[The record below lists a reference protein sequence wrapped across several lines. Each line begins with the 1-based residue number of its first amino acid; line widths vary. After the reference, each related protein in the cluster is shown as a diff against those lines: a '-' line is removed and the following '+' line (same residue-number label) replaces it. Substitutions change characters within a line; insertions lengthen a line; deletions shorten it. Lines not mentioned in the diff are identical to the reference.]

1 MATELA
7 KAYVQII
14 PSAKGIGNSISSA
27 LGGEATNAG
36 KSAGLN
42 IAGAIKGAIAAAGIG
57 AAIKTALSAGGD
69 LQQSFGGLDT
79 IYDTAAEGAKK
90 YAAEAAKAGISANS
104 YAEQAVSFGAALKQA
119 YGSDLNGAMEAA
131 NVAILDMADNSAKM
145 GTDIGSI
152 QTAYQGFA
160 KQNYTMLDNLKLGY
174 GGTKAEMERLLK
186 DAEEISGVKY
196 DINNLGDV
204 YSAIHEI
211 QTDLGLTG
219 VAAKEAET
227 TLTGSFGAMKA
238 AGQNLLANLALGE
251 DIKPALE
258 VLGQT
263 VQTFLFNNLLPMFG
277 NILQALPDV
286 LNGITPIIIGTLN
299 HLSNNASEIAQTGV
313 SIVTA
318 LIEGIVSALPY
329 LVEAALRIVMELGKG
344 LINTDWSKIGND
356 MLNSLGNS
364 LDLAAMEILGT
375 DGSIVDGIFNGI
387 TNALPKILDVAV
399 NIITNLANGL
409 LSALPTVITTAGSIL
424 TGLLQ
429 FFYQNA
435 PQLLSSGITLLFN
448 LSQGIIQSLPSV
460 IQSAVSVLQGVLSTI
475 TSNAPQFL
483 AQGIALIGQIA
494 AGFIRSIPTVV
505 AAIPKIIQ
513 SIVNGFG
520 SFDWP
525 SIGVNLIKGI
535 AQGLKDAAGLI
546 VDAAKDA
553 AKSAFNAAKEALGI
567 SSPAT
572 TGIYVGEMFDL
583 GIARGISKDRTI
595 VSDAIEGLD
604 QQLASGINTNPS
616 FNFQQSNND
625 SKIDTLIALLS
636 NYLPQIAEKE
646 GISMNDLFNGIN
658 RQLGWGL
665 Q

>member
-186 DAEEISGVKY
+186 NAEEISGVKY

-251 DIKPALE
+251 DIKPALD

-299 HLSNNASEIAQTGV
+299 QLSNNASEIAQTGV

-409 LSALPTVITTAGSIL
+409 LSALPTVITTAGNIL

-535 AQGLKDAAGLI
+535 AKGLKDAAGLI

-553 AKSAFNAAKEALGI
+553 AKSAFDAAKEALGI

-583 GIARGISKDRTI
+583 GIARGISKDRAI

>member
-1 MATELA
+1 M
-7 KAYVQII
+7 Q
-14 PSAKGIGNSISSA
+14 
-27 LGGEATNAG
+27 
-36 KSAGLN
+36 
-42 IAGAIKGAIAAAGIG
+42 
-57 AAIKTALSAGGD
+57 
-69 LQQSFGGLDT
+69 
-79 IYDTAAEGAKK
+79 
-90 YAAEAAKAGISANS
+90 
-104 YAEQAVSFGAALKQA
+104 
-119 YGSDLNGAMEAA
+119 
-131 NVAILDMADNSAKM
+131 
-145 GTDIGSI
+145 
-152 QTAYQGFA
+152 
-160 KQNYTMLDNLKLGY
+160 
-174 GGTKAEMERLLK
+174 RLLK

-227 TLTGSFGAMKA
+227 TLTGSFGAIKA
-238 AGQNLLANLALGE
+238 AGENLLANLALGE
-251 DIKPALE
+251 DIKPALD

-286 LNGITPIIIGTLN
+286 LSGITPIIIGTLN
-299 HLSNNASEIAQTGV
+299 QLSNNASEIAQTGV
-313 SIVTA
+313 SILMA
-318 LIEGIVSALPY
+318 LIEGVISALPY
-329 LVEAALRIVMELGKG
+329 LAEAALRIAVELGKG
-344 LINTDWSKIGND
+344 LLDTDWNKLGND

-364 LDLAAMEILGT
+364 LDIAAMEILGT

-409 LSALPTVITTAGSIL
+409 LSALPTVITTAGNIL

-583 GIARGISKDRTI
+583 GIARGISKDRAI

-604 QQLASGINTNPS
+604 QQLISGINTNPS

>member
-186 DAEEISGVKY
+186 NAEEISGVKY

-211 QTDLGLTG
+211 QKDLGLTG

-251 DIKPALE
+251 DIKPALD

-299 HLSNNASEIAQTGV
+299 QLSNNASEIAQTGV
-313 SIVTA
+313 SILMA
-318 LIEGIVSALPY
+318 LIEGVISALPY
-329 LVEAALRIVMELGKG
+329 LAEAAFRIAVELGKG
-344 LINTDWSKIGND
+344 LLDTDWNKLGND

-409 LSALPTVITTAGSIL
+409 LSALPTVITTAGNIL

-535 AQGLKDAAGLI
+535 AKGLKDAAGLI

-553 AKSAFNAAKEALGI
+553 AKSAFDAAKEALGI

-583 GIARGISKDRTI
+583 GIARGISKDRAI

>member
-90 YAAEAAKAGISANS
+90 YAAEAAKAGISANL

-227 TLTGSFGAMKA
+227 TLTGSFGAIKA

-251 DIKPALE
+251 DIKPALD

-299 HLSNNASEIAQTGV
+299 QLSNNASEIAQTGV

-364 LDLAAMEILGT
+364 LDLAAMKILGT

-409 LSALPTVITTAGSIL
+409 LSALPTVITTAGNIL

-535 AQGLKDAAGLI
+535 AKGLKDAAGLI

-553 AKSAFNAAKEALGI
+553 AKSAFDAAKEALGI

-583 GIARGISKDRTI
+583 GIARGISKDRAI

>member
-42 IAGAIKGAIAAAGIG
+42 IAGAIKGVIAAAGIG

-238 AGQNLLANLALGE
+238 AGENLLANLALGE
-251 DIKPALE
+251 DIKPALD

-277 NILQALPDV
+277 NIVQSLPDI
-286 LNGITPIIIGTLN
+286 LSGITPIIIGTLN
-299 HLSNNASEIAQTGV
+299 QLSNNASEIAQTGV
-313 SIVTA
+313 SILMA
-318 LIEGIVSALPY
+318 LIEGVISALPY
-329 LVEAALRIVMELGKG
+329 LAEAALRIAVELGKG
-344 LINTDWSKIGND
+344 LLDTDWNKLGND

-399 NIITNLANGL
+399 NIIMNLANGL

-535 AQGLKDAAGLI
+535 AKGLKDAAGLI

-553 AKSAFNAAKEALGI
+553 AKSAFDAAKEALGI

-583 GIARGISKDRTI
+583 GIARGISKDRAI

-604 QQLASGINTNPS
+604 QQLISGINTNPS

>member
-299 HLSNNASEIAQTGV
+299 QLSNNASEIAQTGV

-409 LSALPTVITTAGSIL
+409 LSALPTVITTAGNIL

-535 AQGLKDAAGLI
+535 AKGLKDAAGLI

-553 AKSAFNAAKEALGI
+553 AKSAFDAAKEALGI

-583 GIARGISKDRTI
+583 GIARGISKDRAI